1 MTGAYAE
8 QIAVPASAV
17 LPIPDGL
24 TEREAAA
31 FQVTFRTAYH
41 ALRTIGELRPGRW
54 VVVLGAAGADCS
66 VAAERRWSD
75 RGAPGLSSRRRA
87 SGRRVRIACPDT
99 AMELI
104 GSLHVAWAERGLL
117 GDGAGVH
124 A

>member
-41 ALRTIGELRPGRW
+41 ALRTIGELRPG
-54 VVVLGAAGADCS
+54 GGSSCS
-66 VAAERRWSD
+66 ALPALTVQSPLN
-75 RGAPGLSSRRRA
+75 GG
-87 SGRRVRIACPDT
+87 GRIAARQVCRADEGPP
-99 AMELI
+99 AAVS
-104 GSLHVAWAERGLL
+104 G
-117 GDGAGVH
+117 
-124 A
+124 